1 MRFYRKEPQ
10 ATAKKTDSSIFLS
23 FANNLTITIFTM
35 EQNEKPLF
43 TSVNDIGEFGLI
55 KRLTR
60 HFSDTQESTVLG
72 IGDDAAIL
80 SHPDS
85 EILVSTDMMVEGIHF
100 DLAYTPL
107 KHLGYKAVTTNL
119 YDIYAMN
126 GLPKQITVSI
136 AVSSKFSVEAL
147 EELYSGIETACQFY
161 DVDLVGGDTTT
172 SRIGM
177 IISVTAIG
185 AVQKGKAVLRSG
197 AKVDDLICVTG
208 DLGASYLGL
217 QILER
222 EKAVWKEN
230 QNMQPKLDNY
240 AYLAERFLKP
250 EASKFL
256 IELFEKAQIVPS
268 AMLDVSDGLSS
279 ELMHICAQSDVGAF
293 IYEDNIPINEQ
304 TYNVAVNEFKISP
317 TTCALNGGE
326 DYELLFT
333 LPKDQFQKIDG
344 QGNFKVIGNIQNKK
358 EGIKLYTPGGEAFDI
373 TAQGWNHFE

>member
-1 MRFYRKEPQ
+1 
-10 ATAKKTDSSIFLS
+10 
-23 FANNLTITIFTM
+23 M

-43 TSVNDIGEFGLI
+43 TSINDIGEFGLI

-60 HFSDTQESTVLG
+60 HFSDTQKSTILG

-100 DLAYTPL
+100 DLSYTPL

-119 YDIYAMN
+119 SDIYAMN
-126 GLPKQITVSI
+126 GFPKQITVSI

-147 EELYSGIETACQFY
+147 EEFYSGIEKACQFY
-161 DVDLVGGDTTT
+161 DVDLIGGDTTT

-177 IISVTAIG
+177 IISVTTIG
-185 AVQKGKAVLRSG
+185 SVQKDKTVLRSG

-217 QILER
+217 QVLER
-222 EKAVWKEN
+222 EKAVWREN
-230 QNMQPKLDNY
+230 QDMQPKLDNY

-256 IELFEKAQIVPS
+256 IELFEKAKIVPN
-268 AMLDVSDGLSS
+268 AMIDVSDGLSS
-279 ELMHICAQSDVGAF
+279 EIMHICAQSEVGAF
-293 IYEDNIPINEQ
+293 IYEDNIPVNEQ
-304 TYNVAVNEFKISP
+304 AHNVAINEFKISP

-333 LPKDQFQKIDG
+333 LPKDQFKKIDG
-344 QGNFKVIGNIQNKK
+344 QGNFKVIGNIQSKK

>member
-119 YDIYAMN
+119 SDIYAMN